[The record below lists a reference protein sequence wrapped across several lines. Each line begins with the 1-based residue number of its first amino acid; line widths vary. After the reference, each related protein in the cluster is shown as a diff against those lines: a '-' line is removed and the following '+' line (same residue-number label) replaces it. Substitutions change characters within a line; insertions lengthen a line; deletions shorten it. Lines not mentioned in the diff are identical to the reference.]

1 MLDGD
6 GQTEKHKD
14 TEESTLR
21 EGTVSAPWVPLP
33 AVISAAITANGPWAG
48 LKEGDEM
55 LMGSLRGST
64 GENRKAVE

>member
-1 MLDGD
+1 VVDGD

-21 EGTVSAPWVPLP
+21 EGTTSIPWVLLQ
-33 AVISAAITANGPWAG
+33 AVVSAAISADDPWAG

-55 LMGSLRGST
+55 LLGSVRGST
-64 GENRKAVE
+64 GEDRKAVE